1 MTIEKKM
8 LIDGEWVGAA
18 SGQTITTLNPST
30 NEPFG
35 IAPSAGAEDVDKA
48 VAAARAAFPGWSSL
62 PQADRSAV
70 LNKIADAIKAQAG
83 EIAHFAAQEHGMPEK
98 LGFGPT
104 MGAAGNFEMA
114 AVYAR
119 ATGGDLIKSVR
130 ANVMYCFDRVPI
142 GVCALIIPWNLP
154 FFLMSQKIALA
165 ISTGNT
171 CVVKPPSVNS
181 TIGLKLAEIID
192 RIDGLPKGVVNVI
205 TGPGGSVG
213 DLLASHPG
221 VDAVGFT
228 GSTETGVS
236 IMRAAAPTIKKVIM
250 ELGGKNPAILYPDAP
265 IHLAIESLG
274 HHQFFNCGQAC
285 GSPGRYYVHKKVFD
299 EFLTK
304 LTDVAKH
311 QVIGDPTDAAT
322 TMGPMVSIE
331 HANKVMG
338 YIESG
343 IREGANLVIGGK
355 RYGDKGNFIEPT
367 IFTDVREEYQ
377 IYRDEIFGPVA
388 VITTWED
395 EEEVLALANDNTY
408 GLTAS
413 IWTKNFAHALKQGR
427 RLTVGTFSINGHNLI
442 APEAPWGGV
451 RESGIGKEGG
461 WQGVLE
467 YTEQKMIT
475 MNLDE

>member
-1 MTIEKKM
+1 MIEKKM
-8 LIDGEWVGAA
+8 YIGGEWVQAA
-18 SGQTITTLNPST
+18 SGDTLTTVNPST
-30 NEPFG
+30 GEPFG
-35 IAPSAGAEDVDKA
+35 IAPSAGAADIDRA
-48 VAAARAAFPGWSSL
+48 VAAARAAFPEWSAK
-62 PQADRSAV
+62 PQAERSAV
-70 LNKIADAIKAQAG
+70 LTRISEAIKAQA
-83 EIAHFAAQEHGMPEK
+83 EDIALLAAQEHGMPAK

-119 ATGGDLIKSVR
+119 ATGGDLIKSVKTD
-130 ANVMYCFDRVPI
+130 VMYCFDRVPI

-171 CVVKPPSVNS
+171 CVVKPPSINS
-181 TIGLKLAEIID
+181 IIGLRLAEIID
-192 RIDGLPKGVVNVI
+192 GVDGLPKGVVNVV

-213 DLLASHPG
+213 NLLASHAG

-236 IMRAAAPTIKKVIM
+236 IMHAAAPTIKKVIM

-265 IHLAIESLG
+265 MHLAIESLG

-285 GSPGRYYVHKKVFD
+285 GSPGRYYIHKKIYD
-299 EFLTK
+299 EFLEK
-304 LTDVAKH
+304 LTAVAKA
-311 QVIGDPTDAAT
+311 QVLGDPADPAT
-322 TMGPMVSIE
+322 TMGPMVSAE
-331 HANKVMG
+331 HADKVMG

-343 IREGANLVIGGK
+343 VREGATLHYGGK
-355 RYGDKGNFIEPT
+355 RWGERGYYIEPT
-367 IFTDVREEYQ
+367 IFTDAQ
-377 IYRDEIFGPVA
+377 TSHSIYKDEIFGPVA
-388 VITTWED
+388 VLRTWED
-395 EEEVLALANDNTY
+395 EEEVLGLADDNTY

-413 IWTKNFAHALKQGR
+413 IWTKDFAHALKAGR

-467 YTEQKMIT
+467 YTERKMIT
-475 MNLDE
+475 INLAE